1 MARYLG
7 CGIGVR
13 VKGGIAAHSKPNRIA
28 PQTGAIMPVSPLDYR
43 YGRDA
48 IKAIWSQDGRHARQ
62 LEVERAL
69 IWAHNQLGRV
79 SDEHYATVAS
89 ISNPEKVTAERVD
102 EIERETR
109 HDIMALTKAMA
120 EAAGEAGWCIH
131 LGATS
136 NDIVDTAV
144 GLQIKDS
151 VQIHREILV
160 TLIGTLANLA
170 ERERDTVMLGRT
182 HGQAAVPITFGLKI
196 AVFLDEFRRHLVRLD
211 EIHDRICVGKFLGAV
226 GTGAAQGENA
236 RELQRLILT
245 HLELSVPMVTTQV
258 VGRDRYI
265 EWVSWMA
272 NVATSVEKLLQ
283 EIRNLQRS
291 EIAEVGE
298 WFDTEKQVGS
308 STMAHKRN
316 PITAENACGLARIVR
331 SFIVPSYENALLW
344 HERDLANSS
353 AERFTLSHAAILLDD
368 VMAKCD
374 RVMAKCVV
382 DTKNMLANIERQNG
396 LVMAEKVMIELVD
409 GGIPR
414 DEAHEI
420 LRTASMNCI
429 SQGIHLREI
438 CANLEDIT
446 SRFTGEQIEAMFNPA
461 NHIGVSGELV
471 DEAVALARSEISSD

>member
-1 MARYLG
+1 
-7 CGIGVR
+7 
-13 VKGGIAAHSKPNRIA
+13 
-28 PQTGAIMPVSPLDYR
+28 MPVSPLDYR
-43 YGRDA
+43 YGREP
-48 IKAIWSQDGRHARQ
+48 IKMVWSQEGRHARQ
-62 LEVERAL
+62 LDVERAL

-79 SDEHYATVAS
+79 SDDDYAAVAAIANAES
-89 ISNPEKVTAERVD
+89 VTIERVD
-102 EIERETR
+102 EIENETR

-120 EAAGEAGWCIH
+120 EVAGEAGWCIH

-144 GLQIKDS
+144 ALQIKDS
-151 VQIHREILV
+151 FDIHREILC
-160 TLIGTLANLA
+160 TLLTTLANLA

-211 EIHDRICVGKFLGAV
+211 EIQARVCAGKFLGAV
-226 GTGAAQGENA
+226 GTGAAQGDDA

-245 HLELSVPMVTTQV
+245 NLGLSVPLVTTQV

-298 WFDTEKQVGS
+298 WFDAEKQVGS

-331 SFIVPSYENALLW
+331 SFIIPSYENALLW

-353 AERFTLSHAAILLDD
+353 AERFTLSHSAILLDD
-368 VMAKCD
+368 VLAKCD
-374 RVMAKCVV
+374 RVMGKCVV
-382 DTKNMLANIERQNG
+382 DSDNMHANIERQNG

-409 GGIPR
+409 AGIAR
-414 DEAHEI
+414 EEAHEI
-420 LRTASMNCI
+420 LRSASMDCI
-429 SQGIHLREI
+429 SNGRHLRDVCREVDAI
-438 CANLEDIT
+438 A
-446 SRFTGEQIEAMFNPA
+446 SRFDNDQLEAMFNPA
-461 NHIGVSGELV
+461 NHIGLSGELV
-471 DEAVALARSEISSD
+471 DEAVATTRKQLST